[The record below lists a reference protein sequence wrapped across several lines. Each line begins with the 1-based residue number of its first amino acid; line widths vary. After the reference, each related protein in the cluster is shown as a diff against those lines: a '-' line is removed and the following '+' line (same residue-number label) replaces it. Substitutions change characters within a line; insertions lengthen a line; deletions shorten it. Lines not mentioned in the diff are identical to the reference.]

1 MAMATGGL
9 SVATTADLNQALGA
23 MEDKFDTHRRWTEN
37 QISDFIMK
45 LRNGVERIDS
55 MERDQSTSLEAM
67 NTDLKALRAGC
78 VANSLFRQSMNQ
90 LDKRLDQEREEVDQK
105 MEHLKMAL
113 EKDITTNIS
122 NLRLKAETLNANCIA
137 LTEKSKVI
145 EETLLPSV
153 RTELEE
159 QKQKRLAE
167 SQRLESEIEKMKEVC
182 EQKISHTAAALR
194 FYVTAT
200 ATKLREEL
208 TPATTTMELESD
220 LKHKEADLRKFIK
233 SVEDTTAVV
242 RDQVSKQREYLDTTI
257 EKYTIDIGQC
267 TKSMKVMEITMQ
279 NLQNSVATDLSDVRE
294 EVRNDVSKMKMDV
307 SDTRATS
314 QRSCSANENAIQA
327 VASEINPLRNFR
339 ELILERLH
347 IEKFVNLVREW
358 QTTTIPQVSATSK
371 DLDERMKKVQ
381 NSVSSDHQTIV
392 DLTRSIS
399 EVRRHFKMFHAIA
412 AGLDDK
418 PHPGM
423 GGDGP
428 GGSADD
434 RLPPI
439 HTARSFG
446 GGAADAG
453 GL

>member
-1 MAMATGGL
+1 M
-9 SVATTADLNQALGA
+9 ATTADLNQALGA
-23 MEDKFDTHRRWTEN
+23 IDEKFDTHRKWTEN

-45 LRNGVERIDS
+45 LRNGVERIDN

-67 NTDLKALRAGC
+67 STDLKALRAGC
-78 VANSLFRQSMNQ
+78 VANSLFRQSMNAI
-90 LDKRLDQEREEVDQK
+90 DKRQDQEREEVDQK
-105 MEHLKMAL
+105 MEQLKMAL

-159 QKQKRLAE
+159 QKQKRLSE
-167 SQRLESEIEKMKEVC
+167 TQRLESDIEKMKEVC

-208 TPATTTMELESD
+208 TPATTTKELEED
-220 LKHKEADLRKFIK
+220 CRQKEADLKKLIR
-233 SVEDTTAVV
+233 SVEDTTSLV
-242 RDQVSKQREYLDTTI
+242 RESVSKQREYLDTTT
-257 EKYTIDIGQC
+257 EKYTIEIGQC

-279 NLQNSVATDLSDVRE
+279 NLHNSVATDLSDVRE
-294 EVRNDVSKMKMDV
+294 EVRNDVSKMKMEV
-307 SDTRATS
+307 SDCRATS
-314 QRSCSANENAIQA
+314 SRSCSANESAIQS
-327 VASEINPLRNFR
+327 VASEIQPLRNFR

-358 QTTTIPQVSATSK
+358 QTTTIPQVAATSK
-371 DLDERMKKVQ
+371 DLDERMKKIQ
-381 NSVSSDHQTIV
+381 NGVSSDHQTIV

-412 AGLDDK
+412 TGLDDK
-418 PHPGM
+418 PHPGILS
-423 GGDGP
+423 DN
-428 GGSADD
+428 SAGNMQDD
-434 RLPPI
+434 RLPPLGSQS
-439 HTARSFG
+439 ARN
-446 GGAADAG
+446 
-453 GL
+453 

>member
-1 MAMATGGL
+1 MTMASGGL

-23 MEDKFDTHRRWTEN
+23 MDEKFDTHRKWTEN

-45 LRNGVERIDS
+45 LRNGVERIDT
-55 MERDQSTSLEAM
+55 MERDQSTALEAM
-67 NTDLKALRAGC
+67 STDLKALRAGC

-90 LDKRLDQEREEVDQK
+90 IDKRLDQEREEVDQK
-105 MEHLKMAL
+105 MEQLKMAL

-159 QKQKRLAE
+159 QKQKRLME
-167 SQRLESEIEKMKEVC
+167 TQRLESDIEKMKEVC

-208 TPATTTMELESD
+208 TPATTTKELEED
-220 LKHKEADLRKFIK
+220 FKQKEADLKKLIR
-233 SVEDTTAVV
+233 SVEDTTSLV
-242 RDQVSKQREYLDTTI
+242 RESVSKQREYLDTTT
-257 EKYTIDIGQC
+257 EKYTIEIGQC

-279 NLQNSVATDLSDVRE
+279 NLHNSVATDLSDVRE
-294 EVRNDVSKMKMDV
+294 EVRNDVSKMKMEV
-307 SDTRATS
+307 SDCRATS
-314 QRSCSANENAIQA
+314 SRSCASNETAIQS
-327 VASEINPLRNFR
+327 VVSEIQPLRNFR

-358 QTTTIPQVSATSK
+358 QTTTIPQVAATSK
-371 DLDERMKKVQ
+371 DLDDRMKKIQ
-381 NSVSSDHQTIV
+381 NSVSSDHQTLV

-412 AGLDDK
+412 TGLDDK
-418 PHPGM
+418 PHPGLPGDSIA
-423 GGDGP
+423 GGMQ
-428 GGSADD
+428 DD

-439 HTARSFG
+439 NVSARSG
-446 GGAADAG
+446 GGGMDS
-453 GL
+453 